1 MVGGGW
7 SCIPGDLLRQVSSLL
22 TSEHDLLRFRQVC
35 THWCAF
41 TPLPI
46 APCRPWVVARRA
58 MPIIVGPLGDF
69 SLWLPRGLQRV
80 HVAGPPDL
88 PYCCGKP
95 RGWLALADDEQ
106 SPTRIVLW
114 EPRSG
119 TEIPLPC
126 LSRVVQIFL
135 SDDPLTTSSKLGWMA
150 VATRVKNEICQ
161 NVFFW
166 RPGDAAWSSADEVL
180 AWERLHSVAFLGRN
194 MYCIDYSQRLAIY
207 DLNLGTKSPPMLLQR
222 TYIASVL
229 NCPWHSANKGFP
241 VVHSRRCGSNKVH
254 GARAAHFVTCNDEL
268 LVVVLFNPRHPSFV
282 EVYKPELTPAQCMD
296 LTPDLSLGLRE
307 RVTDLGGYSLF
318 LGHGDGF
325 ALSAQ
330 DFPAI
335 KRNCVYYAVHF
346 LNFQE
351 YKLKAAPFTFPSPA
365 MTGGGWSSLPI
376 DLLKVVSVRLTS
388 ECDLIHMRQSAGPPL
403 LLRYTSR
410 LACVGGRRANAQ
422 AARRLVLWEP
432 CSGTEI
438 QLPPLARVVQVFLSA
453 DPLTSSSS
461 WMTVA
466 TQLRNERDHHIF
478 FWRPG
483 VDAAWVAAAEV
494 YTGERLHS
502 VAFLGGKMYCVDF
515 AKRFAVYDLNLRT
528 TASSPPVL
536 VQRMY
541 AAPLLNY
548 LLCSLRC
555 GSNKVH
561 GTRAAHFVTCNG
573 ELLLVVLFYDRH
585 PSFAEIYKP
594 DLTPG
599 RQLEL
604 GERVTDLGDFSLFLG
619 RGDAFALSAQEFPGI
634 KRNCV
639 YYVVHYINIDRKHW
653 VVVFDLE
660 SNVLEEF
667 PFLQAHKEDPT
678 KELNW
683 PCSWFCPDRPVL
695 LNEQRA

>member
-180 AWERLHSVAFLGRN
+180 AWERLHS
-194 MYCIDYSQRLAIY
+194 
-207 DLNLGTKSPPMLLQR
+207 
-222 TYIASVL
+222 
-229 NCPWHSANKGFP
+229 
-241 VVHSRRCGSNKVH
+241 
-254 GARAAHFVTCNDEL
+254 L

-388 ECDLIHMRQSAGPPL
+388 ECDLIHMRQVCTLWRASTSVPVAPCRPWVVASRSKAMRAGLLGEYSLWVPRGHERVQLTSPPGL
-403 LLRYTSR
+403 PYCCGTPRGW
-410 LACVGGRRANAQ
+410 LALADDEQ
-422 AARRLVLWEP
+422 TPRRLVLWEP